1 MGFHQ
6 YSRVGKIYCFKFNF
20 DIFSYRVST
29 SEWHPFTISSAP
41 EVTDRFT
48 LHIRGVGSWTQRLY
62 SLFEE
67 EYKRQNE
74 TKDDIRARSP
84 SFMFRIQKT
93 VRKNFR
99 ALHET
104 LKETYSN
111 ENDLDSEDE
120 DNFKEALQEHRKS
133 DLEKRKLER
142 MKRRESKLS
151 VIHNV
156 WLNEQNGNHLEVP
169 SEHGEDQMNQPVHL
183 KSFRSH
189 TSIEGAR
196 SVKYRPISS
205 SSSDSFSSFESQI
218 SPRDKHQNDAVVE
231 DDVEKNSKSAV
242 QFLEPMEVYIDG
254 PFGSPSSN
262 FYRAEHAVLIGT
274 GIGITPFASILQS
287 IMCRYWRHKKT
298 CPNCKYKWT
307 DEEIDGLFNLKKVDF
322 FWINRDHT
330 SFEWFVDLLSQLE
343 TEQQELGGSI
353 SR

>member
-1 MGFHQ
+1 M
-6 YSRVGKIYCFKFNF
+6 
-20 DIFSYRVST
+20 
-29 SEWHPFTISSAP
+29 
-41 EVTDRFT
+41 TDRFT

-74 TKDDIRARSP
+74 KTDDFRARSP
-84 SFMFRIQKT
+84 SYMLRIQKT

-104 LKETYSN
+104 IKETYAN
-111 ENDLDSEDE
+111 ENGVDSDDE
-120 DNFKEALQEHRKS
+120 DNFKEALQEHRKT

-142 MKRRESKLS
+142 MQRRETKLN
-151 VIHNV
+151 VIHND
-156 WLNEQNGNHLEVP
+156 WLNEQNGNHLEKP
-169 SEHGEDQMNQPVHL
+169 QEPGKDQKNQVVHL
-183 KSFRSH
+183 KSFRTH
-189 TSIEGAR
+189 TSIDGAK

-205 SSSDSFSSFESQI
+205 SSSDSLSSFESEVSLKDNQ
-218 SPRDKHQNDAVVE
+218 KNAVVE

-242 QFLEPMEVYIDG
+242 QFFEPMEVYIDG

-298 CPNCKYKWT
+298 CPNCNFKWT

>member
-1 MGFHQ
+1 MFP
-6 YSRVGKIYCFKFNF
+6 C
-20 DIFSYRVST
+20 RVST

-67 EYKRQNE
+67 EFKKQNE
-74 TKDDIRARSP
+74 TNNDFTARSP
-84 SFMFRIQKT
+84 SFMFRVQKT
-93 VRKNFR
+93 VRKNFK

-104 LKETYSN
+104 MKETYGN
-111 ENDLDSEDE
+111 ENILDSEDE
-120 DNFKEALQEHRKS
+120 DNFKEALKEHRKS

-142 MKRRESKLS
+142 MKRRETKIS

-169 SEHGEDQMNQPVHL
+169 GEPGMNPVPNP
-183 KSFRSH
+183 KSFRTH
-189 TSIEGAR
+189 TSLEGAR
-196 SVKYRPISS
+196 SVRYRPISS
-205 SSSDSFSSFESQI
+205 SSFDSFSSSEI
-218 SPRDKHQNDAVVE
+218 SVKDMDQNNAVVE
-231 DDVEKNSKSAV
+231 DDVEKNNKSAV
-242 QFLEPMEVYIDG
+242 QFLDPMEVYIDG

-287 IMCRYWRHKKT
+287 IMFRYWRHKKT
-298 CPNCKYKWT
+298 CPNCNFKWT

-353 SR
+353 SRYGNKSL